1 MGSKNSQSTVDQ
13 DNPFKWLMFTFEPAH
28 ILGLEYSRRHRV
40 YTNDLSKL
48 RKIPGPGQKN
58 GKKSVIRRPEVIY
71 KANRFANS
79 VDQTLNKMP
88 LNLFLEALTKDLESD
103 FAKTRAIYRWLT
115 IQPIRTIKKTKSEVD
130 KNTAEYLLRLVE
142 NRLTYAQLFS
152 ILCGMID
159 VPCVVISG
167 FTKGSA
173 YQVGEKLTKK
183 HRAEWNAVLINEIWC
198 LVDTFWGACEIVGK
212 STTELKYSYDDY
224 YFLTDPEQFIY
235 THFPDVSKWQLLD
248 KSISMRKFRKQA
260 CLKQR
265 FFELGM
271 KSLADTLC
279 CLETKDGD
287 VSLVFGLNRH
297 RSKQQTF
304 ECYVKAIEPDKKH
317 NTNDLEKTNDDSSSN
332 VSDTSTVPFPVVKV
346 KVKLNEENETTLSIK
361 IRFQEAGK
369 YKIEIVGKER
379 QVKNAD
385 NEFDWIAIFNVHV
398 KKINWNKRAK
408 EALHKELVR
417 KTKALEWIN
426 TKEQMIYEIDK
437 LRQTIF
443 NAMESKKIDQLEAAV
458 RDAIANDYAA
468 ELGVEIAKAKEAI
481 DRLKRL
487 QKLRQGVLE
496 LNQKTI
502 AEIRSYIHPPEE
514 VFKVIRAT
522 LLLLGNNEDET
533 KNWKNVQAL
542 IGKTGKLSM
551 KMRVK
556 EFDIDSLQID
566 VALRS
571 KQILDGT
578 KFETVC
584 GTSAGAAG
592 FFIWVTGMISEAEQK
607 YASTTPR
614 TTKS

>member
-1 MGSKNSQSTVDQ
+1 
-13 DNPFKWLMFTFEPAH
+13 MFTFEPAH
-28 ILGLEYSRRHRV
+28 IRGLEYSRPHRV

-48 RKIPGPGQKN
+48 RKIPGPGQKSGN
-58 GKKSVIRRPEVIY
+58 KSVIRRSEVIY

-88 LNLFLEALTKDLESD
+88 LKLFLEALTKDLESD
-103 FAKTRAIYRWLT
+103 LTKTRAIYRWLT

-167 FTKGSA
+167 FTKGSS

-183 HRAEWNAVLINEIWC
+183 HKAEWNAVLINEIWC

-235 THFPDVSKWQLLD
+235 THFPDVSQWQLLD
-248 KSISMRKFRKQA
+248 KSFSMRKFRKQA

-271 KSLADTLC
+271 KFLADTLC
-279 CLETKDGD
+279 CVETKDGD

-297 RSKQQTF
+297 RSKQQIF
-304 ECYVKAIEPDKKH
+304 QSY
-317 NTNDLEKTNDDSSSN
+317 KTNDDSSSN

-369 YKIEIVGKER
+369 YKVEIVGKER

-408 EALHKELVR
+408 EALQKELVR
-417 KTKALEWIN
+417 RAKALEWIN
-426 TKEQMIYEIDK
+426 TKEQMTYEIDK

-487 QKLRQGVLE
+487 KKLRQGVLE

-514 VFKVIRAT
+514 VFKVMKAT
-522 LLLLGNNEDET
+522 LLLLGNNEDGT
-533 KNWKNVQAL
+533 KVKPYKTPSYFYILSHLFSKPFLPVSSTGKNVQAL

-556 EFDIDSLQID
+556 EFYIDSLQID

-571 KQILDGT
+571 KQIPDGT

-592 FFIWVTGMISEAEQK
+592 FFIW
-607 YASTTPR
+607 
-614 TTKS
+614 